1 MTSIIEK
8 RRCIHRELASRRKQT
23 EGLKDELGHLQALAN
38 IGTSTSM
45 IAHEINNLL
54 TPLACYAS
62 LALNN
67 PEDKGLT
74 EKALQKTTRNC
85 QRASKIM
92 DSILK
97 VAKGQ
102 RGERKNTLVIILV
115 EEIFS
120 CLCRDFSKDSIRV
133 EIQIPED
140 LKVWGVPIEIQQ
152 VLMNLILNGRDSML
166 GQGGGVLRIR
176 GEDCGDKVRIEV
188 SDSGAGIEA
197 ENLEKIFE
205 PFFSTKG
212 DAISSLQGRGLGLAF
227 CKKVTESHKGSISVK
242 STPGEGTIFSL
253 MLPKGEPEV

>member
-8 RRCIHRELASRRKQT
+8 RRCIHRELARRRKQN

-54 TPLACYAS
+54 TPLGGYAK

-67 PEDKGLT
+67 PDDKVLT
-74 EKALQKTTRNC
+74 EKALQKTTKNC
-85 QRASKIM
+85 QRALKIM

-102 RGERKNTLVIILV
+102 RREKRDSLVVILV

-120 CLCRDFSKDSIRV
+120 CLCRDFSKDSILV

-152 VLMNLILNGRDSML
+152 VLMNLILNGRDAML
-166 GQGGGVLRIR
+166 GRGGVLCIR
-176 GEDCGDKVRIEV
+176 GKDCGDKVAIEI

-212 DAISSLQGRGLGLAF
+212 EAISSLQGRGLGLAF

-242 STPGEGTIFSL
+242 STPGEGTIFRL
-253 MLPKGEPEV
+253 MLPKEPEV